1 MTTTNKINW
10 LSVLQ
15 GWSML
20 LVVIGHVT
28 LTNVFENPET
38 PVSAEIER
46 IIYSFHMP
54 LFMFISGF
62 LFYLTKIGRNKNYRE
77 TIGDKAKR
85 LLIPYAAFTCVTFFL
100 KYAFNPLMRRPVG
113 FSWSEVLD
121 ILTFTSNPLA
131 EMWFV
136 STLFVLFLFFPL
148 YKWSL
153 GNKARSGLLF
163 CTALLVYFFFPK
175 DIELFCISYAS
186 KYLLFFYTG
195 ILVSKYGG
203 GKFFDNTALLLC
215 GAVLMV
221 LCSLFPGIPLLNVF
235 VGIFFSLS
243 LCMFLS
249 RHFPGLFGSF
259 RDYTFQIFLMGIFFQ
274 IALRLIYAKIG
285 MECLYWPLYIASI
298 LLALYMPVLISKA
311 IRKTGIKALGKCFG
325 L

>member
-1 MTTTNKINW
+1 M
-10 LSVLQ
+10 
-15 GWSML
+15 
-20 LVVIGHVT
+20 VVIGHVT
-28 LTNVFENPET
+28 LTNVFKNPAT

-62 LFYLTKIGRNKNYRE
+62 LFYLTKIGRNKNYGE
-77 TIGDKAKR
+77 TIRDKAKR
-85 LLIPYAAFTCVTFFL
+85 LLIPYAAFTCATFFL
-100 KYAFNPLMRRPVG
+100 KYAFNPLMKRPVD

-121 ILTFTSNPLA
+121 ILTFISNPLA

-136 STLFVLFLFFPL
+136 STLFLLFLFFPL

-163 CTALLVYFFFPK
+163 CTALIIYFFFPK
-175 DIELFCISYAS
+175 DIKLFCISYAS
-186 KYLLFFYTG
+186 NYLLFFYTG

-203 GKFFDNTALLLC
+203 GKFFDTPVFLSC
-215 GAVLMV
+215 STVLMV
-221 LCSLFPGIPLLNVF
+221 LCSLFSSIPLLNIF
-235 VGIFFSLS
+235 VGIFFSLT

-249 RHFPGLFGSF
+249 RRFPGLFGSF
-259 RDYTFQIFLMGIFFQ
+259 REYTFQIFLMGIFFQ
-274 IALRLIYAKIG
+274 IAIRFIYAKLG
-285 MECLYWPLYIASI
+285 MAYLYWPLYIASI

-311 IRKTGIKALGKCFG
+311 IRKTSSKVLNKCFG

>member
-1 MTTTNKINW
+1 MSISRINW

-28 LTNVFENPET
+28 LTNVFQNPET

-62 LFYLTKIGRNKNYRE
+62 LFYLTKIGRDKGYAE

-100 KYAFNPLMRRPVG
+100 KYAFNPLMRRPVD
-113 FSWSEVLD
+113 FSWSEILD
-121 ILTFTSNPLA
+121 IITFKSNPLA

-136 STLFVLFLFFPL
+136 STLFVLFLFFPV

-153 GNKARSGLLF
+153 GSRLRSGVVF
-163 CTALLVYFFFPK
+163 CAALLIYFFFPK

-186 KYLLFFYTG
+186 SYLLFFYTG

-203 GKFFDNTALLLC
+203 GKFLDNPALLSCCTAL
-215 GAVLMV
+215 MV
-221 LCSLFPGIPLLNVF
+221 FCSLFPGIPLLNIF
-235 VGIFFSLS
+235 VGIFFSLT
-243 LCMFLS
+243 LCIFLS
-249 RHFPGLFGSF
+249 RRFPGLFGSF
-259 RDYTFQIFLMGIFFQ
+259 REYTFQIFLMGIFFQ
-274 IALRLIYAKIG
+274 MAIRFAYARLG
-285 MECLYWPLYIASI
+285 MDCLYWPLYVVSI
-298 LLALYMPVLISKA
+298 LLALYMPVLISRV
-311 IRKTGIKALGKCFG
+311 IRKTGSKALARCFG

>member
-1 MTTTNKINW
+1 MAINRINW

-28 LTNVFENPET
+28 LTNVFQDPET

-62 LFYLTKIGRNKNYRE
+62 LFYLTKIGRNKRYVE

-85 LLIPYAAFTCVTFFL
+85 LLIPYAAFTCATFFL
-100 KYAFNPLMRRPVG
+100 KYAFNPLMRRPVD
-113 FSWSEVLD
+113 FSWSEILD
-121 ILTFTSNPLA
+121 IVTFRSNPLA
-131 EMWFV
+131 EMWFI
-136 STLFVLFLFFPL
+136 STLFVLFLFFPI

-153 GNKARSGLLF
+153 VGKMKSVLMF
-163 CTALLVYFFFPK
+163 CAALLIYFFFPK

-186 KYLLFFYTG
+186 SYLLFFYTG
-195 ILVSKYGG
+195 ILISKYGG
-203 GKFFDNTALLLC
+203 GKFLDTPVLLWCCTAL
-215 GAVLMV
+215 MV
-221 LCSLFPGIPLLNVF
+221 GCSLYPGIPLLNIF
-235 VGIFFSLS
+235 VGIFFSLT

-249 RHFPGLFGSF
+249 RHLPGLFGSF
-259 RDYTFQIFLMGIFFQ
+259 REYTFQIFLMGIFFQ
-274 IALRLIYAKIG
+274 IAIRFIYAKLGIA
-285 MECLYWPLYIASI
+285 CLYWPLYIVSI

-311 IRKTGIKALGKCFG
+311 IRKTGSKALARCFG